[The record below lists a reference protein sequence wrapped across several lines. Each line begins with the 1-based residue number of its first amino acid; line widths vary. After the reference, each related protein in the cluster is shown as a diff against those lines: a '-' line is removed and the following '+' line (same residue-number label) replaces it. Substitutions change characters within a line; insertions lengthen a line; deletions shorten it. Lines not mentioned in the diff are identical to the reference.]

1 MIFHSEV
8 RKAENRYVKSV
19 RKESFFCDSMSD
31 LCCIYHVRHS
41 KSLLHVNISE
51 KRRFG
56 IEENPLQ
63 FIK

>member
-1 MIFHSEV
+1 M
-8 RKAENRYVKSV
+8 
-19 RKESFFCDSMSD
+19 FFGDSMSD
-31 LCCIYHVRHS
+31 LCCIYHVGHS
-41 KSLLHVNISE
+41 KILLHVNICE